1 MKLPF
6 TNPQFVE
13 TPDARAQEVF
23 HSFSRGICPTC
34 RTLVDGARIMRDAK
48 VFLRKQCPR
57 DGQSEAMIS
66 GDADWFLRSL
76 TYITKG
82 SVPLK
87 HSTPVADGCPHDCGL
102 CPDHEQHSCLP
113 IIEIT
118 NHCNLECPICIVQ
131 NRDNYHMSFEEFTA
145 TIDGLIAKEGTLDT
159 INLSGGEPTVHPQFL
174 QLLDLAKRP
183 EIARVTIST
192 NGLRIAGDFDFCR
205 ELARRNV
212 SVSLQLDALR
222 NPELS
227 VLRGTGRHAA
237 VKARALANLERA
249 GVRPTIVAGG

>member
-1 MKLPF
+1 
-6 TNPQFVE
+6 
-13 TPDARAQEVF
+13 
-23 HSFSRGICPTC
+23 
-34 RTLVDGARIMRDAK
+34 MRDPVLAASSAA
-48 VFLRKQCPR
+48 LAP
-57 DGQSEAMIS
+57 AMP
-66 GDADWFLRSL
+66 ARR
-76 TYITKG
+76 
-82 SVPLK
+82 
-87 HSTPVADGCPHDCGL
+87 
-102 CPDHEQHSCLP
+102 
-113 IIEIT
+113 
-118 NHCNLECPICIVQ
+118 IVS
-131 NRDNYHMSFEEFTA
+131 RRF
-145 TIDGLIAKEGTLDT
+145 
-159 INLSGGEPTVHPQFL
+159 FL

-237 VKARALANLERA
+237 AKARALANLERA